1 MLQLWKKPED
11 VTIVEAMTSGFILTE
26 QVFV

>member
-11 VTIVEAMTSGFILTE
+11 VTIVEAMTLWFILTE
-26 QVFV
+26 QVYV